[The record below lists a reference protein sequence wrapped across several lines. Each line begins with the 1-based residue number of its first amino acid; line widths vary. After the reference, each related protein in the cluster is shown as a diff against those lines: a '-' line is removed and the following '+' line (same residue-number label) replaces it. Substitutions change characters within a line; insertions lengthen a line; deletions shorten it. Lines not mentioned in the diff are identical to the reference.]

1 MVNTYQHISF
11 AQLVYFSYI
20 CARQGLASYKH
31 LSNAASHFSAEIYL
45 SLFCRGRNL
54 PLQLLLAWKYMTS
67 SALTC
72 CLSNLTLFP
81 SEVLLSKLLQASKS
95 RHPLTHFWIHKVS
108 LGEIIWQENSQ
119 KQVAITSLVQG
130 FSSSSSHKAYHWIV
144 PHSFLGAPWE
154 GKPGGAAPG
163 GKPIRPDCPMSPA
176 YNAAYDVAAA
186 EFAAEA
192 ESPAADACK

>member
-1 MVNTYQHISF
+1 MPLAFLQK
-11 AQLVYFSYI
+11 FSSP
-20 CARQGLASYKH
+20 APRGLGIFH
-31 LSNAASHFSAEIYL
+31 LLCFNLLPFQSGSVSTRGL
-45 SLFCRGRNL
+45 LF
-54 PLQLLLAWKYMTS
+54 QA
-67 SALTC
+67 
-72 CLSNLTLFP
+72 FP
-81 SEVLLSKLLQASKS
+81 SLQVKTSFD
-95 RHPLTHFWIHKVS
+95 TFWIHKVS
-108 LGEIIWQENSQ
+108 LGEIIWQEGSQ
-119 KQVAITSLVQG
+119 KQVTITSLVQG
-130 FSSSSSHKAYHWIV
+130 FSGSSSHKAYHWIV